1 MPERSGFKI
10 EWKEENVDR
19 HNDHNESNEKNE
31 IETGEDNRRICISW
45 DVCVYE

>member
-1 MPERSGFKI
+1 M
-10 EWKEENVDR
+10 DR
-19 HNDHNESNEKNE
+19 HHDHNESNEKNE